1 MGLIALSDLVD
12 IQMGYSFRAGVAHDP
27 SAPLAVVQMKDLGDD
42 SLVDFSAL
50 ARVTMNVR
58 PAQLLREGDIVFRSR
73 GDRATCAMVA
83 TDPGRALV
91 AAPLL
96 VLRIRDSQRALPAYL
111 TGFINQ
117 PPAQA
122 YLAKRA
128 EGSNVKMITIA
139 TLGGLPVEVPCV
151 GRQMVVVE
159 LAGLSA
165 RERILED
172 RVSAARERLLSG
184 LLLSYARGGAAE

>member
-1 MGLIALSDLVD
+1 VVLIALSDLVD
-12 IQMGYSFRAGVAHDP
+12 IQMGYSFRGGVAHDP
-27 SAPLAVVQMKDLGDD
+27 SAPVAVVQMKDLGDD
-42 SLVDFSAL
+42 GLVDFSAL
-50 ARVTMNVR
+50 ARVSMDVR
-58 PAQLLREGDIVFRSR
+58 ADQLLREGDIIFRSR

-83 TDPGRALV
+83 SGPGRALV

-96 VLRIRDSQRALPAYL
+96 ILRVRDSQRVLPAYL
-111 TGFINQ
+111 TWSINQ

-139 TLGGLPVEVPCV
+139 TLGGLPVEVPSV
-151 GRQMVVVE
+151 GHQRVVVE

-165 RERILED
+165 RERILEA
-172 RVSAARERLLSG
+172 RVSAARERLVAG
-184 LLLSYARGGAAE
+184 LLLNYARGGAAE